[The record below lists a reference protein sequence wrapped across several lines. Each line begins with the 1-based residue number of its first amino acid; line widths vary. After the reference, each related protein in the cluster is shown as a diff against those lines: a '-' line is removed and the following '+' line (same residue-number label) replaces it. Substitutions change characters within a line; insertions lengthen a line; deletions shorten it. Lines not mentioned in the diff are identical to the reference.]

1 MYHIVTVSRLSS
13 KLTYKS
19 LSEFRTSLIR
29 HRTNAASG
37 TLYKTVTSEVK
48 SGIVKKEK
56 EKKEVIINT
65 KYDKCSNPMY
75 EHLLYSSELDV
86 FQTVKR
92 GKIWLE
98 KEYAKKM
105 AMDRELKVR
114 QQAATSPSVP
124 IALEYLYGG
133 SNVVQREDY
142 SNKEE
147 TIEAEIVP
155 FTEETE
161 FSHLDSYVNEIDEN
175 IEQQKGKQYP
185 YSVYQNLND
194 TMIPPKLS
202 QIESGSEFLTLD
214 NTESVPRGRGRG
226 RRRGFRNSRKE
237 SSDSEPLQSIPE
249 ADVIGNDFL
258 NPNIRKVFSEDY
270 LIKYGT
276 PNPEIEPTNIPCGG
290 CGATLNCT
298 DDKMPGYI
306 PSQVLE
312 SKKNIEELRATLCQR
327 CYFIKEYDIALKVT
341 VAPEDYPKTIQ
352 HIQDKE
358 ALIIL
363 VVDLTDF
370 PGSVWPNIL
379 DLLGYN
385 KKIILV
391 GNKLDLILPDQKNY
405 VKNITQ
411 IIQQEFL
418 EKCRQSEEGG
428 KIFPYLVSAMCVSAR
443 TGHNIEVLVDKI
455 FRYWRWNNQSLPGDI
470 YIVGCT
476 NVGKSSIFNSLI
488 DSDLCKIRAVDL
500 VSRAMTSPVP
510 GTTLNLLKFPVTR
523 PEPNFINDRAKRMKQ
538 FASAFKEKEKE
549 RLKNL
554 QELKKVDYA
563 IPAHFS
569 VTHTLKNAL
578 KERVPKSGY
587 LPTTEVEV
595 KKDEDLPGILDP
607 SSQFFRDGKW
617 CFDSPGTVCQDQIIN
632 ILTAEEISKTLPV
645 SPLIP
650 RTYLLRIGQSLCLGG
665 IARLDFICGE
675 LADGS
680 PKEENKPVLVT
691 VFCSTKLPVNI
702 LETQGVENFL
712 GNPAVSKL
720 TQVPSGSLERRRDFP
735 RLLGKQI
742 STTGFFFDMGCR
754 DIVMSSAGWAMIT
767 TPKGEKSTFIA
778 YTPDGKGIADRKP
791 FLPFSV
797 QQKGKRIQGSP
808 TYRNDKLYLKYIDL
822 Y

>member
-1 MYHIVTVSRLSS
+1 MKVSRLSS
-13 KLTYKS
+13 KLTYTS
-19 LSEFRTSLIR
+19 LTDFRTCYVR
-29 HRTNAASG
+29 HRTSAASG
-37 TLYKTVTSEVK
+37 TLYKTVTNEVK
-48 SGIVKKEK
+48 SGIEKKEK
-56 EKKEVIINT
+56 EKKEIIINT

-75 EHLLYSSELDV
+75 QHLLYSSELDV
-86 FQTVKR
+86 FQTAKR
-92 GKIWLE
+92 GKIWLQ

-105 AMDRELKVR
+105 AMDRELRER
-114 QQAATSPSVP
+114 QQSATTPSIP

-133 SNVVQREDY
+133 SNVVQRENY
-142 SNKEE
+142 STEEE
-147 TIEAEIVP
+147 TIEAETVP
-155 FTEETE
+155 FTDDIEL
-161 FSHLDSYVNEIDEN
+161 SHFDPDIDQN
-175 IEQQKGKQYP
+175 IMEQRGQQYP
-185 YSVYQNLND
+185 YSVYQNLHD
-194 TMIPPKLS
+194 PMLSTKLS
-202 QIESGSEFLTLD
+202 QLESGSEMLNLD
-214 NTESVPRGRGRG
+214 NDSSALNLRGRGRG
-226 RRRGFRNSRKE
+226 RRGSRNSRKL
-237 SSDSEPLQSIPE
+237 SSDSVTVQKVPE

-270 LIKYGT
+270 LIKHGT
-276 PNPEIEPTNIPCGG
+276 PNPEMKPTDVPCGG

-312 SKKNIEELRATLCQR
+312 TKKNIEELRATLCQR

-341 VAPEDYPKTIQ
+341 VAPEDYPKTIE
-352 HIQDKE
+352 HIKDKE

-391 GNKLDLILPDQKNY
+391 GNKLDLILPDQKSY

-418 EKCRQSEEGG
+418 EKCRRSEDGG
-428 KIFPYLVSAMCVSAR
+428 KIFPYLVSALCVSAR

-523 PEPNFINDRAKRMKQ
+523 PEPHFINDRVKRIKQ
-538 FASAFKEKEKE
+538 FASAFQEKEKE

-587 LPTTEVEV
+587 LPSTEVEA

-607 SSQFFRDGKW
+607 SSQYFRDGKW
-617 CFDSPGTVCQDQIIN
+617 CYDSPGTVCHDQIIN
-632 ILTAEEISKTLPV
+632 ILTAEEISKTLPS

-650 RTYLLRIGQSLCLGG
+650 RTYLLRIGQSLILGG

-691 VFCSTKLPVNI
+691 VFCSSKLPVNV
-702 LETQGVENFL
+702 LETQGVEQFL
-712 GNPAVSKL
+712 GNPATSKL
-720 TQVPSGSLERRRDFP
+720 TQVPTGSLERRRQFP
-735 RLLGKQI
+735 ALLGKQI
-742 STTGFFFDMGCR
+742 STTGNLFNVGCK
-754 DIVMSSAGWAMIT
+754 DIVLSSAGWAMIT
-767 TPKGEKSTFIA
+767 TPQGEKSTFIA
-778 YTPDGKGIADRKP
+778 YTPGGKGIAERNP

-808 TYRNDKLYLKYIDL
+808 TYRNDRLYLKYIDL